1 MRLII
6 DLRCLQDPDYAER
19 GIGNHA
25 RGLVTRAPAP
35 FIGIIDPRLPPLPA
49 DIAGLA
55 AELSPHAYLPNL
67 PPGTV
72 FLNPSPMGPDQIFIA
87 RLLCDPRI
95 TKAACVHDFI
105 PHDAPA
111 TYLTTSATRL
121 DYLTSL
127 AWLRRYDLFFPVS
140 ESTATR
146 LRGLF
151 GPVRAHVTGAALPR
165 WAETIPPAP
174 PEHILMIGG
183 GDPRKNPETLRA
195 AHDSSAALRR
205 IPLVITQR
213 VTTAELRSLYARAY
227 CVVVPSRAEG
237 FSLPV
242 IEAMAAGVPVLVSD
256 IPAHRELVPDAAAR
270 FAPDDINRLAR
281 LLEEVVAARRPGPS
295 DIWRRFTG
303 DAVATRLWSHL
314 ATPAPAVLRGA
325 KPRIAM
331 LTPLPPAKSGVA
343 DYAAALAP
351 DLGRLAE
358 LTLFTEAAV
367 SPLPHLSPRFDAVV
381 SVMGNAPFHD
391 RIYDLALRH
400 GSAVICHDSRLLGL
414 MAWRNRAQAAAMA
427 SDELGRAVTPAEI
440 DTWVNDETKR
450 QANFLGGLARAAR
463 PLMFHAPPTL
473 AEVAARFGVA
483 ARHLPFAMQR
493 VFTHPG
499 AGREAA
505 RAALGIAPA
514 EKIIASFGFV
524 GRNKGIEAA
533 LHAFARLR
541 TKARLVFVGEE
552 TTLTP
557 RYRALAERL
566 GIADAV
572 VFGTDFVSE
581 SVYCNHL
588 LAADC
593 GLQLREGGLGN
604 ISGALADCIAAGLP
618 SVATR
623 DLAENIAAPSY
634 VRRVSDTLD
643 VAEIADALEATL
655 EAPRNTEPERAAHCE
670 TFSMARYAQKLL
682 DMLEP

>member
-35 FIGIIDPRLPPLPA
+35 FTGIIDPRLPPLPA

-55 AELSPHAYLPNL
+55 AELSPHAYLPDL

-87 RLLCDPRI
+87 RLLCDPHI

-111 TYLTTSATRL
+111 AYLTSSDTRL
-121 DYLTSL
+121 DYATSL

-140 ESTATR
+140 EATATR

-151 GPVRAHVTGAALPR
+151 GPVCAHVTGAALPR

-183 GDPRKNPETLRA
+183 GARKNAETLRA
-195 AHDSSAALRR
+195 AHASSAALRR

-213 VTTAELRSLYARAY
+213 VTPAELQSLYARAH

-256 IPAHRELVPDAAAR
+256 IPAHQELVPDAAAR
-270 FAPDDINRLAR
+270 FAPDDAPRLAR
-281 LLEEVVAARRPGPS
+281 LLEAVVAAPRPPPS
-295 DIWRRFTG
+295 DTWRRFTG
-303 DAVATRLWSHL
+303 DAVAARLWPHL
-314 ATPAPAVLRGA
+314 VPASPAVSRGA
-325 KPRIAM
+325 RPRIAM

-343 DYAAALAP
+343 DYSAALAP
-351 DLGRLAE
+351 ELGRLAE
-358 LTLFTEAAV
+358 LTLFTEKDI
-367 SPLPHLSPRFDAVV
+367 SPLPHLSGRFDAVV
-381 SVMGNAPFHD
+381 SVMGNSPFHD
-391 RIYDLALRH
+391 RIYDVALRH

-414 MAWRNRAQAAAMA
+414 MAWRDPAQAAAMA
-427 SDELGRAVTPAEI
+427 SDELGRAVSPEEI
-440 DTWVNDETKR
+440 EAWVNDETR
-450 QANFLGGLARAAR
+450 REANFLGGLALAAR
-463 PLMFHAPPTL
+463 PLIFHAAPIV

-493 VFTHPG
+493 VFTQP
-499 AGREAA
+499 AGRRAAA
-505 RAALGIAPA
+505 RAALGIAPEA
-514 EKIIASFGFV
+514 KIIASFGFV

-533 LHAFARLR
+533 LHAFCMLRMPARLI
-541 TKARLVFVGEE
+541 FVGEE

-557 RYRALAERL
+557 SYRDLARAL

-581 SVYCNHL
+581 SAYYNHL

-618 SVATR
+618 SLATH
-623 DLAENIAAPSY
+623 DLAENIAAPGY
-634 VRRVSDTLD
+634 ITRISDRLD
-643 VAEIADALEATL
+643 VAEIAAALEAVL
-655 EAPRNTEPERAAHCE
+655 ETARNTESERAAHCE
-670 TFSMARYAQKLL
+670 AFSMARYAQGLL
-682 DMLEP
+682 TILEP